1 MPNQPP
7 FGSTSPESQAAE
19 LSAITPLL
27 ERVLR
32 LAPVH
37 SFKAGEPI
45 LAPGAATDA
54 FYYLV
59 TGTVEVSYTDP
70 YATRIT
76 VALIGAGEFFGEIG
90 FFDGESRVRDIQAV
104 GEARI
109 GIFDTRVMESLRA
122 EHPHLYMDFI
132 VLLTQKICGKFRR
145 IAGEREPIA
154 GYAESLSTRHASRYT
169 ESKPLPAP
177 LVRSS
182 QWHSISSR
190 MEEFK
195 SELFNLSH
203 RLQKVEGEGSQDP
216 ASEARC
222 HAVLGQ
228 LNGALGEFEQT
239 MQGSGYEEVLWGY
252 VFKEIFPYFMR
263 SRFAE
268 RAYFK
273 PKGYAGDFLMMEHIY
288 ADIPK
293 GEGKL
298 GELIDQFCLQRPGAL
313 AIRGRRVLL
322 KNQLMRLSGAIAA
335 RGGITRIMNLACGP
349 NRELFDFLTEC
360 EYSESIEALCVDIDS
375 EALQYTNQYVNIFPH
390 RASIRLMSENVIK
403 WSLGRARHH
412 IEPLDIIY
420 SAGLCDYLDPRLF
433 RALITQCHRHLKPGG
448 TLLLG
453 NFTFYPDSLFLDK
466 LLKWELIYRTE
477 EDLRE
482 LFAPTPFGDRVTII
496 AERENVN
503 LFAMAT
509 KE

>member
-1 MPNQPP
+1 MTSQPVS
-7 FGSTSPESQAAE
+7 GSTSAGQQTGQPQPP
-19 LSAITPLL
+19 PLL
-27 ERVLR
+27 ERILGFAAVR
-32 LAPVH
+32 
-37 SFKAGEPI
+37 SFQAGEPI

-54 FYYLV
+54 FYYLIS
-59 TGTVEVSYTDP
+59 GAVEVSYTDP
-70 YATRIT
+70 HATRIT
-76 VALIGAGEFFGEIG
+76 VALIGTGEFFGEIG

-104 GEARI
+104 DGARI
-109 GIFDTRVMESLRA
+109 GIFDSGVMESLRA
-122 EHPHLYMDFI
+122 DNPSLYMDFL
-132 VLLTQKICGKFRR
+132 VLLTRKICSKFRR
-145 IAGEREPIA
+145 IAGESEPIA
-154 GYAESLSTRHASRYT
+154 GYAQSLSTRHASRYT

-177 LVRSS
+177 LIRSS

-190 MEEFK
+190 MEVFK

-203 RLQKVEGEGSQDP
+203 RLQKVEAEGEQDP
-216 ASEARC
+216 ESEARC
-222 HAVLGQ
+222 HSVLGQ
-228 LNGALGEFEQT
+228 LNGALGEFATT
-239 MQGSGYEEVLWGY
+239 MAGSGYQEVMWGY

-288 ADIPK
+288 ADQPK
-293 GEGKL
+293 GEGRL
-298 GELIDQFCLQRPGAL
+298 GEIIDEFCLQRPGSL

-322 KNQLMRLSGAIAA
+322 KEQLMRLSGAIAA
-335 RGGITRIMNLACGP
+335 RGGSTRIMNLACGP

-412 IEPLDIIY
+412 IEPQDIIY

-433 RALITQCHRHLKPGG
+433 RALINQCHRHLKPGG

-482 LFAPTPFGDRVTII
+482 LFAATPFGTQVTII

-503 LFAMAT
+503 LFALAT